1 VERRIDL
8 SNLDLDRVASVVA
21 ERRSQ
26 WTALGFT
33 VSDLTWMDN
42 APAWPRPLLAARSR
56 ARRPMSVGVRL
67 RVGEAEAEVVV
78 YAGGWADAGY
88 LPAGQQE
95 VIREYVELDHADE
108 VGPLLDRIAAALIA
122 ACPCA
127 GAQAEVG
134 QVRV

>member
-1 VERRIDL
+1 
-8 SNLDLDRVASVVA
+8 
-21 ERRSQ
+21 
-26 WTALGFT
+26 
-33 VSDLTWMDN
+33 
-42 APAWPRPLLAARSR
+42 
-56 ARRPMSVGVRL
+56 MSVGVRL

-122 ACPCA
+122 ASPCA